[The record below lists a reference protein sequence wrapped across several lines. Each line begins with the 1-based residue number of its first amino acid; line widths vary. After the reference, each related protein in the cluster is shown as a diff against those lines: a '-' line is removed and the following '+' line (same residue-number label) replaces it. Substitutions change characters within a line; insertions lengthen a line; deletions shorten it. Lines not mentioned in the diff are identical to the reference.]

1 MTITVDEYINS
12 FYQQIQI
19 NLIKLRKI
27 IKETSPEA
35 QEKISWGVPTYFQ
48 DGFLVQFAAYKKL
61 IWLYTSPQTIEAF
74 KTELANYKTNNKNT
88 VQFMFEQELPVELI
102 KKMVLFK
109 IEENTKWG

>member
-27 IKETSPEA
+27 IKETAPEA

-48 DGFLVQFAAYKKL
+48 DGFLVQFAAYKKH
-61 IWLYTSPQTIEAF
+61 IGFYTS
-74 KTELANYKTNNKNT
+74 ELANYKTNNKNT

-109 IEENTKWG
+109 IEENTK

>member
-27 IKETSPEA
+27 IKETAPEA

-48 DGFLVQFAAYKKL
+48 DGFLVHL
-61 IWLYTSPQTIEAF
+61 R
-74 KTELANYKTNNKNT
+74 
-88 VQFMFEQELPVELI
+88 
-102 KKMVLFK
+102 
-109 IEENTKWG
+109 

>member
-27 IKETSPEA
+27 IKETAPEA

-48 DGFLVQFAAYKKL
+48 DGFLVQSAAYKKH
-61 IWLYTSPQTIEAF
+61 IGFYTSPQTIEAF

-109 IEENTKWG
+109 IEENTK

>member
-27 IKETSPEA
+27 IKETAPEA

-48 DGFLVQFAAYKKL
+48 DGFLVQFAAYKKTY
-61 IWLYTSPQTIEAF
+61 WLLYIT
-74 KTELANYKTNNKNT
+74 ANNRS
-88 VQFMFEQELPVELI
+88 F
-102 KKMVLFK
+102 
-109 IEENTKWG
+109 

>member
-1 MTITVDEYINS
+1 MAKTVDDYNEEFSDEVKN
-12 FYQQIQI
+12 
-19 NLIKLRKI
+19 KLNCLRRI
-27 IKETSPEA
+27 IKQNAPKA

-48 DGFLVQFAAYKKL
+48 DGFLVQFAAYKKH
-61 IWLYTSPQTIEAF
+61 IGFYTSPQTIEAF

-109 IEENTKWG
+109 IEENTK

>member
-27 IKETSPEA
+27 IKETAPEA

-48 DGFLVQFAAYKKL
+48 DGFLVQFAAYKN
-61 IWLYTSPQTIEAF
+61 I
-74 KTELANYKTNNKNT
+74 LASIHHRK
-88 VQFMFEQELPVELI
+88 Q
-102 KKMVLFK
+102 
-109 IEENTKWG
+109 

>member
-27 IKETSPEA
+27 IKETAPEA

-48 DGFLVQFAAYKKL
+48 DGFLVQFAAYKKH
-61 IWLYTSPQTIEAF
+61 IGFYTSPQTIEAF
-74 KTELANYKTNNKNT
+74 KAELANYKTNNKNT

-109 IEENTKWG
+109 IEENTK

>member
-27 IKETSPEA
+27 IKETAPEA

-48 DGFLVQFAAYKKL
+48 DGFLVQFAAYKKY
-61 IWLYTSPQTIEAF
+61 IGFYTSPQTIEAF

-109 IEENTKWG
+109 IEENTK

>member
-27 IKETSPEA
+27 IKETAPEA

-48 DGFLVQFAAYKKL
+48 DGFLVQFAAYKKHIGFYTSCL
-61 IWLYTSPQTIEAF
+61 LYTSNCHNIIHDHYLQYI
-74 KTELANYKTNNKNT
+74 
-88 VQFMFEQELPVELI
+88 Q
-102 KKMVLFK
+102 
-109 IEENTKWG
+109 

>member
-27 IKETSPEA
+27 IKETAPEA

-48 DGFLVQFAAYKKL
+48 DGFLVQFAAYKKH
-61 IWLYTSPQTIEAF
+61 IGFYTSPQTID
-74 KTELANYKTNNKNT
+74 NYKTNNKNT

-109 IEENTKWG
+109 IEENTK

>member
-19 NLIKLRKI
+19 NLIKLK
-27 IKETSPEA
+27 
-35 QEKISWGVPTYFQ
+35 KISWGVPTYFQ
-48 DGFLVQFAAYKKL
+48 DGFLVQFAAYKKH
-61 IWLYTSPQTIEAF
+61 IGFYTSPQTIEAF

-109 IEENTKWG
+109 IEENTK

>member
-27 IKETSPEA
+27 IKETAPEA

-48 DGFLVQFAAYKKL
+48 DGFLVQFHLQMHFPPMHPPEYFH
-61 IWLYTSPQTIEAF
+61 SE
-74 KTELANYKTNNKNT
+74 
-88 VQFMFEQELPVELI
+88 
-102 KKMVLFK
+102 
-109 IEENTKWG
+109 

>member
-27 IKETSPEA
+27 IKETAPEA
-35 QEKISWGVPTYFQ
+35 QEKISW
-48 DGFLVQFAAYKKL
+48 VQFAAYKKH
-61 IWLYTSPQTIEAF
+61 IGFYTSPQTIEAF

-109 IEENTKWG
+109 IEENTK